1 MNTPTPKTK
10 HPKTT
15 DEVKDS
21 RFCRTF
27 WLDNEIV
34 YDYLPTIGLH
44 AFAVYT
50 VLACHAGASRSC
62 FPAVG
67 TIAKEL
73 GVSKPTVRKA
83 IATLKDAGLISV
95 ETQKTP
101 TKNGKEINRV
111 NVYSLLP
118 IKEGGGKPRY
128 LPLEGGVGN
137 DVDQGGKR
145 GYPGVGND
153 VDPNKESSEKGSG
166 KKEEENSLGVPNEFP
181 HIANAQCGAPVEA
194 IAESVAS
201 EPAEPATPA
210 PESTQSL
217 MESERPPKP
226 PVPPPPFPPVV
237 GQPVVWRHYKL
248 ADGQWLYETPAL
260 VKAVGEFGVKV
271 AYQDDDGHLT
281 MVFTDACQL
290 SPRDGTPDDAKL
302 LAYRNGCNGHTLPL
316 PVAPVKVPTPT
327 LPPLGDA
334 PAGYRWVTSANST
347 QRHIAHLSKAS
358 LERPR
363 ALCKE
368 ALGAEGL
375 LRDGEVTACVEC
387 LKAVAKPPTR
397 PSTSPGKP
405 KLVQPPADVKDAI
418 ANLCYG
424 GTDLIPVDWRLI
436 VKFWNQL
443 ECPPLAKIEKFGRW
457 WKACDW
463 RGQKGD
469 KPTIILLRSLWSTAQ
484 NWDGVTVPVRP
495 TSLYRSNGD
504 PDDNQAIL
512 DRSLAK
518 MQAER
523 AAKEAQLHG
532 NG

>member
-1 MNTPTPKTK
+1 
-10 HPKTT
+10 
-15 DEVKDS
+15 
-21 RFCRTF
+21 
-27 WLDNEIV
+27 
-34 YDYLPTIGLH
+34 
-44 AFAVYT
+44 
-50 VLACHAGASRSC
+50 
-62 FPAVG
+62 
-67 TIAKEL
+67 
-73 GVSKPTVRKA
+73 
-83 IATLKDAGLISV
+83 
-95 ETQKTP
+95 
-101 TKNGKEINRV
+101 
-111 NVYSLLP
+111 
-118 IKEGGGKPRY
+118 
-128 LPLEGGVGN
+128 
-137 DVDQGGKR
+137 
-145 GYPGVGND
+145 
-153 VDPNKESSEKGSG
+153 
-166 KKEEENSLGVPNEFP
+166 
-181 HIANAQCGAPVEA
+181 
-194 IAESVAS
+194 
-201 EPAEPATPA
+201 
-210 PESTQSL
+210 

-226 PVPPPPFPPVV
+226 PVPPPPFSPVV
-237 GQPVVWRHYKL
+237 GQPVMWRHYKL
-248 ADGQWLYETPAL
+248 ANGQWLYETPAV
-260 VKAVGEFGVKV
+260 VKAVGEYGVKV

-334 PAGYRWVTSANST
+334 PAGYRWVVSANST
-347 QRHIAHLSKAS
+347 QRHIAHLSKAN

-375 LRDGEVTACVEC
+375 LRDGDVVACTEC
-387 LKAVAKPPTR
+387 LKVAAKPTTR
-397 PSTSPGKP
+397 ASKT
-405 KLVQPPADVKDAI
+405 KLVQPTADVKNTI

-424 GTDLIPVDWRLI
+424 GTDLIPGDWRLI
-436 VKFWNQL
+436 VKMWNQM

-484 NWDGVTVPVRP
+484 NWDGVTVPVKP
-495 TSLYRSNGD
+495 TSPYRSNGD